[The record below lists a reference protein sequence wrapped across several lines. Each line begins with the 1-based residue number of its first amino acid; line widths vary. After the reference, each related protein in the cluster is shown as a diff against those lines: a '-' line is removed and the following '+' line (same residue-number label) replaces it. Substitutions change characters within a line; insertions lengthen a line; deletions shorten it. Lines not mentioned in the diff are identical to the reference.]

1 MLMIA
6 TYQHLPV
13 VPERTLEL
21 LTPALVGEAP
31 LLVDATLG
39 LGGHAES
46 FLASMPHLRLI
57 GIDRD
62 PEALALATDRLK
74 KFGPRVMYSNSRYDD
89 ISEVLDQL
97 VPGESPQAM
106 LFDLGVSSLH
116 LDKPERGFSYSV
128 DAPLDMRMNPSDEL
142 TAAKV
147 LATYTRAQLS
157 EIFTRYGDEKLAD
170 RYAGAILDARDEKAL
185 VSTSELVAVL
195 HDATP
200 YALRDLRHPAKR
212 VFQALRIEVNR
223 ELESLYQALPQALDR
238 LALDGRIVVLSYHSG
253 EDRFVK
259 KEIRRRSV
267 SGAPLGLPQELPEHR
282 PEFLELTRGA
292 EMASAEEIARN
303 PRAASVRVR
312 AAQKTR
318 KVAA

>member
-1 MLMIA
+1 MIA
-6 TYQHLPV
+6 TYKHLPV
-13 VPERTLEL
+13 VPERTVEL
-21 LTPALVGEAP
+21 LAPALLGEAP

-39 LGGHAES
+39 LGGHAEF
-46 FLASMPHLRLI
+46 FLSSIPQLRVI

-62 PEALALATDRLK
+62 PEALESATHRLK
-74 KFGPRVMYSNSRYDD
+74 KFGPRVMFANTRYDQ
-89 ISEVLDQL
+89 IATVLDEL
-97 VPGESPQAM
+97 VPGESPQAI

-128 DAPLDMRMNPSDEL
+128 EAPLDMRMNPSDDL
-142 TAAKV
+142 TAAQV
-147 LATYTRAQLS
+147 LATYTRAQLA

-170 RYAGAILDARDEKAL
+170 RYAGAILDAREERAL
-185 VSTSELVAVL
+185 ISTSELVTVL
-195 HDATP
+195 HNATP

-238 LALDGRIVVLSYHSG
+238 LAVDGRIVVLSYHSG

-259 KEIRRRSV
+259 KEIRRRSI

-303 PRAASVRVR
+303 PRAASVRLR

-318 KVAA
+318 KVTA